1 MERSS
6 SFALSQPVSRLST
19 PAPLSSGT
27 SSVYGVMSGE
37 LSPKRARQAANG
49 AGSGVGSKEPGPV
62 YELCPDGGV
71 VRLRCPVCGAD
82 RFRSLLGF
90 ANHCRINCG
99 LEVNNPEDRLQKC
112 GVPVPADELPM
123 ALAQA
128 TGRGT
133 SALRRDRELAAI
145 RAGVQAPIVDAT
157 RQPGIR
163 EFGESG
169 QYSEMTLSYPISAS
183 DKPVLGSLASSQA
196 DVEALRSR
204 FHIRKRIVVGN
215 WARSL
220 EAPGQVL
227 DEAEAAAQQLATH
240 EWRLFVRPFDPH
252 DDMSLYIRS
261 VRFHLH
267 ESYAPNDVISVD
279 KRPFEL
285 RMTGWGEFPARV
297 EIIFQDSSRNRPVEI
312 VHFLR
317 LRPCPPRG
325 SAQLMSEQAYDLEID
340 RRSGQPASTA
350 PDTVVAQPTGHP
362 IEDALAMASRLFPLW
377 GTLPKQAPPGAAAYN
392 RAVSY
397 AEYAKLSL
405 FDQQTL
411 ERERAL
417 ALQRHLL
424 PQHPELGLDFVLD
437 WCRRSGLTP
446 LPLPGPEQTD
456 SGSASAAQDALGSL
470 STAELA
476 SLHYCRYCG
485 LAHFPQDRFEVLQKN
500 CAMRP
505 RKLHLSS
512 RSTASDLVSTFSL
525 AAEASASLQDGNRQ
539 KHMIEGSEAV
549 PTEAVDDQD
558 WSEETRWA
566 LQNISPLELPAW
578 SRPSKDSCGLLA
590 TAARRF
596 LGDLMQKATGK
607 LPDTIERAV
616 GRPALLT
623 PLHVYLAITG
633 LTPVAANAPIV
644 PKDKQPSEEQ
654 ASAPST
660 PRVPNRFDFLS
671 NAFMAGT

>member
-1 MERSS
+1 M
-6 SFALSQPVSRLST
+6 
-19 PAPLSSGT
+19 
-27 SSVYGVMSGE
+27 
-37 LSPKRARQAANG
+37 SPKRARQAAAGG
-49 AGSGVGSKEPGPV
+49 ASGSNEPGPL

-90 ANHCRINCG
+90 SNHCRINCG
-99 LEVNNPEDRLQKC
+99 LHVSNPEERLQQC

-133 SALRRDRELAAI
+133 SALRRERELAAI

-157 RQPGIR
+157 RQPAIR
-163 EFGESG
+163 EFGEGG
-169 QYSEMTLSYPISAS
+169 QFSELELPVLSAAG
-183 DKPVLGSLASSQA
+183 DRPVLGSLASSQA
-196 DVEALRSR
+196 DVDALRSR
-204 FHIRKRIVVGN
+204 FHVRKRIVVGN

-227 DEAEAAAQQLATH
+227 DETEAAAQQVATH
-240 EWRLFVRPFDPH
+240 EWRLFVRPYDPH
-252 DDMSLYIRS
+252 DDMASYVRA

-267 ESYAPNDVISVD
+267 ESYAPNDRITVD

-285 RMTGWGEFPARV
+285 RMTGWGEFPARI
-297 EIIFQDSSRNRPVEI
+297 EIIFQDAVRNRPVEL

-325 SAQLMSEQAYDLEID
+325 SAQLMSEQAYDLEMD
-340 RRSGQPASTA
+340 RRSGLPSNGA
-350 PDTVVAQPTGHP
+350 PETVHPQPTGHP

-377 GTLPKQAPPGAAAYN
+377 GALPKQAPPDAAAYN

-397 AEYAKLSL
+397 AEYVKLSL
-405 FDQQTL
+405 FDQQAL

-424 PQHPELGLDFVLD
+424 PSHPELTLDNVLE

-446 LPLPGPEQTD
+446 LPLPGPEPVE
-456 SGSASAAQDALGSL
+456 SADAGTGQDPLGSL
-470 STAELA
+470 GTAELSA
-476 SLHYCRYCG
+476 LQYCRYCG

-500 CAMRP
+500 CSMRP

-512 RSTASDLVSTFSL
+512 RSTASDLVSSFSL
-525 AAEASASLQDGNRQ
+525 AAEVPASAQDGLRQ
-539 KHMIEGSEAV
+539 KHLLESQESSSAEPLDDRDWPEGS
-549 PTEAVDDQD
+549 
-558 WSEETRWA
+558 RWA
-566 LQNISPLELPAW
+566 LQNITPLELPAW
-578 SRPSKDSCGLLA
+578 SQPGRESCDLLA
-590 TAARRF
+590 TAASRF
-596 LGDLMQKATGK
+596 LKDLMQRAADK

-644 PKDKQPSEEQ
+644 PKDKQPPADEQ
-654 ASAPST
+654 SAAPSAPRT
-660 PRVPNRFDFLS
+660 PNRFDFLS